1 MDAVPGGRS
10 RDTGRWQDLPWGRPT
25 VHDSGAA
32 KGRAVVKLGI
42 DPARMVRTM
51 GKINLIFFSTKNS
64 GEKLGKNEIY
74 HGNCDRMEII

>member
-1 MDAVPGGRS
+1 
-10 RDTGRWQDLPWGRPT
+10 
-25 VHDSGAA
+25 
-32 KGRAVVKLGI
+32 VVKLGI